1 MNKVRQI
8 ASTLLEVP
16 HTRQGEYAIC
26 AEEYLH
32 AFLEALLK
40 LELASPASSAERDG
54 FMEGHSVAAEG
65 EDEDEDEEAQLR
77 HWAGLRKYQQRFAEA
92 GGFSSEA

>member
-16 HTRQGEYAIC
+16 RTRHDEYAIY
-26 AEEYLH
+26 ATEYLQ
-32 AFLEALLK
+32 AFLDTVLK
-40 LELASPASSAERDG
+40 LELASPAAGAERDG
-54 FMEGHSVAAEG
+54 LLGGHSVAGEA